1 MVWESYDGS
10 FKKFEILT
18 YGLHMRVQQWR
29 SSAPWILM
37 ADYAAPQVAWRQVLW
52 DDLVEMAGFFGDLGS

>member
-1 MVWESYDGS
+1 
-10 FKKFEILT
+10 
-18 YGLHMRVQQWR
+18 MRVQQWR

-52 DDLVEMAGFFGDLGS
+52 DDLVEMAGFFGDLGSYILGTLIEHGWVWNLFLRI